1 MSTVEQWMTKK
12 LAECQDDPEYLR
24 AYIEILED
32 DPKYLRAYIKI
43 LVRELELCKSEL
55 SRPPGGEG

>member
-24 AYIEILED
+24 AYIEILEG
-32 DPKYLRAYIKI
+32 
-43 LVRELELCKSEL
+43 ELKLCRSEL
-55 SRPPGGEG
+55 NKLPGGEK

>member
-24 AYIEILED
+24 AYIEILEGE
-32 DPKYLRAYIKI
+32 LRRSKN
-43 LVRELELCKSEL
+43 EQENLEA
-55 SRPPGGEG
+55 